1 MKYYDKVDRFVVEP
15 TKEEFKKYLIGGIA
29 I

>member
-1 MKYYDKVDRFVVEP
+1 MRHYDQSNRFVIEP
-15 TKEEFKKYLIGGIA
+15 IKEEFKKYLIGGIS